1 MQRVY
6 IYIIIGIMLASL
18 VPTTAVA
25 APHSPQEVPASL
37 KTSGSRTFSETG
49 FTVANYFYKTWKAT
63 PNALFVYGMPIS
75 QPFIEESISN
85 PGEDYRV
92 QYFERARF
100 EWHPDNIGTPYEVL
114 LGLLGNQ
121 LLVEKGWN

>member
-1 MQRVY
+1 V
-6 IYIIIGIMLASL
+6 
-18 VPTTAVA
+18 
-25 APHSPQEVPASL
+25 
-37 KTSGSRTFSETG
+37 
-49 FTVANYFYKTWKAT
+49 
-63 PNALFVYGMPIS
+63 
-75 QPFIEESISN
+75 
-85 PGEDYRV
+85 V